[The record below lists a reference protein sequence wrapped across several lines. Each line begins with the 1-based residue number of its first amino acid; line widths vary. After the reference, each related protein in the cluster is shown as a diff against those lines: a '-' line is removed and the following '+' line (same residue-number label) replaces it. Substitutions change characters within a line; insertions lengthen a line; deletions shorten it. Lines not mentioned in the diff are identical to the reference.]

1 MSGDRS
7 YDGDLLTALRRG
19 DQADRL
25 LAGLLAPL
33 RAPEAAPLPT
43 AALATLCRDE
53 PPAPVGAALPVVEL
67 GRGGSATPGPA
78 TASRPRRSALRRAIG
93 AACAAAVLGLVA
105 VLASM
110 PSGDDVVVTPIDESP
125 ASSQAPRVDD
135 GHEGRGHLG
144 DHTTPQRTARPHGA
158 ARGTAQTV
166 QPGATVSTTTSGRS
180 GPVPQSQGSTDR
192 GGDRTAGVRS
202 ARPTGRDGAVD
213 ATTIGTAAE
222 EASPTPPAGD
232 DSADGGSD
240 DGGGSSDGGSDG
252 DDPQPCRRTAETPRC
267 RTAESDVGLLAAPAP
282 SGPRERRPSACR
294 AARPGARTRPPG
306 GPPRRHR
313 PGWPGLRRSCRRPP
327 GGAARHR

>member
-33 RAPEAAPLPT
+33 RAPEVAPLPT
-43 AALATLCRDE
+43 AALATLLAGDE
-53 PPAPVGAALPVVEL
+53 PPAPVGAAHPVVEL
-67 GRGGSATPGPA
+67 GRGGSATRGPA

-93 AACAAAVLGLVA
+93 AACAAAVLGLAA

-144 DHTTPQRTARPHGA
+144 DHTTPQRTGRTHGA
-158 ARGTAQTV
+158 ARGTGQTV
-166 QPGATVSTTTSGRS
+166 QPGAAAATTTSGHR

-202 ARPTGRDGAVD
+202 ARRTGRDGADD
-213 ATTIGTAAE
+213 ATTTGTEAD
-222 EASPTPPAGD
+222 EASPTPPAGEDSVD
-232 DSADGGSD
+232 DGSD
-240 DGGGSSDGGSDG
+240 DGSGSSDGGSDG
-252 DDPQPCRRTAETPRC
+252 DDTEPVSPDGGDA
-267 RTAESDVGLLAAPAP
+267 AVSDG
-282 SGPRERRPSACR
+282 
-294 AARPGARTRPPG
+294 
-306 GPPRRHR
+306 
-313 PGWPGLRRSCRRPP
+313 
-327 GGAARHR
+327 

>member
-43 AALATLCRDE
+43 AALATLLAGDE
-53 PPAPVGAALPVVEL
+53 PPAPVGAAHPVVEL
-67 GRGGSATPGPA
+67 GRGGPATRGPA

-144 DHTTPQRTARPHGA
+144 DHTTPQRTARTHGA

-166 QPGATVSTTTSGRS
+166 QPGAAAPSTTSGHS
-180 GPVPQSQGSTDR
+180 GPVPQSAGQHRPRRRPHRRRPVRPAHRTRR
-192 GGDRTAGVRS
+192 GRRRHDH
-202 ARPTGRDGAVD
+202 RDCRRRGQPD
-213 ATTIGTAAE
+213 
-222 EASPTPPAGD
+222 PAG
-232 DSADGGSD
+232 G
-240 DGGGSSDGGSDG
+240 
-252 DDPQPCRRTAETPRC
+252 RRQR
-267 RTAESDVGLLAAPAP
+267 RRRLGRRRRLVGRGL
-282 SGPRERRPSACR
+282 RR
-294 AARPGARTRPPG
+294 
-306 GPPRRHR
+306 RRHR
-313 PGWPGLRRSCRRPP
+313 ARVAGRRRRRGVGRLSPTSA
-327 GGAARHR
+327 G

>member
-43 AALATLCRDE
+43 AALATLLAGDE
-53 PPAPVGAALPVVEL
+53 PPAPVGAARPVVEL
-67 GRGGSATPGPA
+67 GRGGPATRGPS

-93 AACAAAVLGLVA
+93 AACAAAVLGLAA

-110 PSGDDVVVTPIDESP
+110 PSGDDVVVTPIDDSP

-158 ARGTAQTV
+158 ARGTGQTV
-166 QPGATVSTTTSGRS
+166 QPGAAAPTTSGHG
-180 GPVPQSQGSTDR
+180 GPVPQTQRSTDR
-192 GGDRTAGVRS
+192 GGDTAGVRS
-202 ARPTGRDGAVD
+202 ARRTGRDGADD
-213 ATTIGTAAE
+213 AAITGTDADE
-222 EASPTPPAGD
+222 TSPTPPAGEDSVD
-232 DSADGGSD
+232 DGSD
-240 DGGGSSDGGSDG
+240 DGSGSSDGRSDG
-252 DDPQPCRRTAETPRC
+252 DDTEPVSPDGGDA
-267 RTAESDVGLLAAPAP
+267 AVSDG
-282 SGPRERRPSACR
+282 
-294 AARPGARTRPPG
+294 
-306 GPPRRHR
+306 
-313 PGWPGLRRSCRRPP
+313 
-327 GGAARHR
+327 